1 MSGRVLTYPIA
12 ERITKEVLDELA
24 HYSSYRRFRE
34 IMGKDLEVGVVVYGL
49 RDEEIEE
56 IRKVDDNFKIIDS
69 EQYLDELNNFIGD
82 LYDSGKLEVKRR
94 KKYYCENCNAYFDQ
108 EEVEFKNE
116 KVVYDI
122 IRVRIGRRLYFIDK
136 LPSGSEPVGVSINDS
151 DDLIY
156 VKMDKETWISPASMR
171 AILVRDIEVPEEEI
185 KTAKLDKI
193 KKKTKL
199 TGYVITGNVKTGYI
213 TKENMDLYEL
223 PKVISSYSVI
233 YSVENVTQVP
243 TCPKCGRTLQE
254 MIIPKLQVK
263 FGEERIDISSELGSY
278 KIPILYCD
286 SCGHFEYGSRVKDC
300 PVCGNV
306 MEARFF
312 YDSRIV
318 TLGAYYHEIKET
330 PEISF
335 IHEKRGRYERLEK
348 LLEAAGKK
356 ISSGKVI
363 LRHRFPEDDVPLAA
377 YLLKKRGIVEVDP
390 AKLRKMRNMLEN
402 LRVYSEIYGITEPRD
417 KLDSWLV
424 RRGEEVKREFNRR
437 ISSGNFAEAFNTLY
451 NFVVK
456 DFSRLYIGM
465 KRKEPMVRRVLEDAA
480 RMYYV
485 FEPEFSRELMGKM
498 GIESIVVAMED
509 VPEVPGMEVVKEV
522 VRKIMKF
529 RNERDMPRR
538 EPIKKIV
545 FVTDR
550 AEEIKEFTERIM
562 KFTNILVFNA
572 TDRWDEMEL
581 TIEPNLEAISR
592 MYRAWAPKIAFL
604 LKRKNVKDVM
614 DALNKGGYTMGI
626 EGFIIKITPD
636 MVRYVEKV
644 PKGYL
649 KVKTKYGDMYVN
661 SERDITNMRI
671 RMVNE
676 VIRRINYMRRDI
688 EMEYDDLIDV
698 CISTDDYITRI
709 LKGYVDEIKERTRA
723 RSVEFRYI
731 EYAYVVEWPIMDF
744 DVTIGIN
751 PLFKKWV
758 IKAFQSIPGIAESKA
773 ELLFHMGYGSI
784 YELMQA
790 SPTELADIP
799 GFSLNTANRIREYL
813 FENAF
818 KPRVEKG
825 KELCPF
831 CGTELSEED
840 DFCPRC
846 GAPIRVH
853 MERKGVEEG
862 NVYVAFGDFSKI
874 VTIAA
879 SQFQDVKKLL
889 ITKDD
894 PDEVKKEYN
903 LKNVNIVWISYV
915 PSPKSIKPKELE
927 KLKDII
933 ERNLGRGAKVIMWD
947 AFDFMVA
954 INGFDRMLDFLKEI
968 REDVKST
975 NTILLFNVEEVE
987 EEDDIHRLNEVV
999 DGKL

>member
-1 MSGRVLTYPIA
+1 MSGRVLTYPIS
-12 ERITKEVLDELA
+12 EKITKEAIDELV
-24 HYSSYRRFRE
+24 HYSAYRRFRE
-34 IMGKDLEVGVVVYGL
+34 IMGDELEVNVVVYGL

-56 IRKVDDNFKIIDS
+56 IRKIDEKFKIIDS
-69 EQYLDELNNFIGD
+69 EQYLDELNNFVGD
-82 LYDSGKLEVKRR
+82 LYDSGKLEVVR
-94 KKYYCENCNAYFDQ
+94 KQKYHCESCNMYFDPD
-108 EEVEFKNE
+108 EVEFENK

-122 IRVRIGRRLYFIDK
+122 IRVRVGRRMYFIDK
-136 LPSGSEPVGVSINDS
+136 LPSGMEPVGVAINDTEE
-151 DDLIY
+151 LIY

-171 AILVRDIEVPEEEI
+171 PILVRDIEVPEENI
-185 KTAKLDKI
+185 KTGNIDSI
-193 KKKTKL
+193 MKKTKL
-199 TGYVITGNVKTGYI
+199 TGYTIKGDVKTGFI
-213 TKENMDLYEL
+213 TKENMDLYDL
-223 PKVISSYSVI
+223 PKVISSYTVI
-233 YSVENVTQVP
+233 YSVENNVQTP
-243 TCPKCGRTLQE
+243 ICPECGGALQE

-263 FGEERIDISSELGSY
+263 LGEERINLSSEVGSY

-300 PVCGNV
+300 PMCGNV

-318 TLGAYYHEIKET
+318 TLGAYYRELKET

-335 IHEKRGRYERLEK
+335 IHEKRGKYTKLEK
-348 LLEAAGKK
+348 LLVAAGKN
-356 ISSGKVI
+356 ISSKKIV
-363 LRHRFPEDDVPLAA
+363 LRHGFKKKDVPPSSHLV
-377 YLLKKRGIVEVDP
+377 KKRGIVEDEP
-390 AKLRKMRNMLEN
+390 NKLKKIRNVLEN
-402 LRVYSEIYGITEPRD
+402 LFAYSEIYGITEPRD
-417 KLDSWLV
+417 MLDNWITK
-424 RRGEEVKREFNRR
+424 RNEDVKKEIHKR
-437 ISSGNFAEAFNTLY
+437 ISSGNFADAFNVFY
-451 NFVVK
+451 NFVMN
-456 DFSRLYIGM
+456 DLSRLYVGM
-465 KRKEPMVRRVLEDAA
+465 KRKEPIVKRVLDDAV
-480 RMYYV
+480 RQFYI
-485 FEPEFSRELMGKM
+485 FDSEFSQVLMEKMEIREKTV
-498 GIESIVVAMED
+498 EMEEL
-509 VPEVPGMEVVKEV
+509 PEVPGMDVVKDLI
-522 VRKIMKF
+522 RRIMKF
-529 RNERDMPRR
+529 RNEREMPRR

-550 AEEIKEFTERIM
+550 AEEIKEFTGRIM

-572 TDRWDEMEL
+572 TDKWDEMEL
-581 TIEPNLEAISR
+581 TIEPNVEAISR

-614 DALNKGGYTMGI
+614 SALSKGGYTMGI

-688 EMEYDDLIDV
+688 EMEYDDLIDI
-698 CISTDDYITRI
+698 CIATDDYVTRI

-799 GFSLNTANRIREYL
+799 GFSLNTANKIKEYL
-813 FENAF
+813 FDNAF
-818 KPRVEKG
+818 KPKVEKG

-831 CGTELSEED
+831 CGTELGEDD

-846 GAPIRVH
+846 GAPIKVH

-879 SQFQDVKKLL
+879 SQFQDEKKLL

-915 PSPKSIKPKELE
+915 PSGKSIKPKELE

-933 ERNLGRGAKVIMWD
+933 EKNLGKGAKVIMWD

-954 INGFDRMLDFLKEI
+954 INGFDRILDFIKEI

-975 NTILLFNVEEVE
+975 NSILLFNVEELE
-987 EEDDIHRLNEVV
+987 EAEDLERLNEVV